1 MRDHKNTVETDTI
14 HNLSHKLLGRVFEEL
29 LTPVNVTVETGLRI
43 MSDSPEADV
52 LLIRRDQQ
60 RWTEAQR
67 NLLPDGIRDTE
78 ADYVL
83 IEFKYSESVNRD
95 ALFQALTYRYLYL
108 KIQKLQPERL
118 HTVIISSKT
127 PSQKFRVDFGYQ
139 ESDRPGV
146 WHSNNTMLDILDILV
161 LNDLSDA
168 PHNLFI
174 KCFASRK
181 KEKERSFRKLFE
193 FSWKQLNAS
202 LQQLFMGM
210 RSIYA
215 DEQEGKDMMEYAL
228 TPEKVMEIGK
238 GFEDAFLA
246 GLPIEKRLKGL
257 KPEERIAGLKPE
269 ERIAGLKPEER
280 IAGLKPEERIAG
292 LKPEERIAGL
302 KPEDILGS
310 LSDEDIMAYINK
322 KEKGVKAKR

>member
-1 MRDHKNTVETDTI
+1 MDR
-14 HNLSHKLLGRVFEEL
+14 SAAR
-29 LTPVNVTVETGLRI
+29 P
-43 MSDSPEADV
+43 A
-52 LLIRRDQQ
+52 
-60 RWTEAQR
+60 
-67 NLLPDGIRDTE
+67 
-78 ADYVL
+78 
-83 IEFKYSESVNRD
+83 
-95 ALFQALTYRYLYL
+95 
-108 KIQKLQPERL
+108 
-118 HTVIISSKT
+118 KT

-146 WHSNNTMLDILDILV
+146 WHSNITMLDILDILV

-193 FSWKQLNAS
+193 SRWKQLNAS

-215 DEQEGKDMMEYAL
+215 DAQEGKDMMEYAL

-269 ERIAGLKPEER
+269 EIFARF
-280 IAGLKPEERIAG
+280 
-292 LKPEERIAGL
+292 KPEERIAGL
-302 KPEDILGS
+302 KPEDILDS

>member
-1 MRDHKNTVETDTI
+1 MA
-14 HNLSHKLLGRVFEEL
+14 G
-29 LTPVNVTVETGLRI
+29 
-43 MSDSPEADV
+43 SPEADV
-52 LLIRRDQQ
+52 LLIRRNQQ

-67 NLLPDGIRDTE
+67 NLLPDGIRDTQ
-78 ADYVL
+78 ADHVL
-83 IEFKYSESVNRD
+83 IEFKYSESVNQD
-95 ALFQALTYRYLYL
+95 VLFQALSYRHLYL
-108 KIQKLQPERL
+108 KVQKLKPERL

-127 PSQKFRVDFGYQ
+127 PSQQFRMDFGYQ
-139 ESDRPGV
+139 ESYRPGV
-146 WHSNNTMLDILDILV
+146 WRSNNIMLGILHILV

-246 GLPIEKRLKGL
+246 SLPIEKRLKGL
-257 KPEERIAGLKPE
+257 KPEDIFARF
-269 ERIAGLKPEER
+269 
-280 IAGLKPEERIAG
+280 
-292 LKPEERIAGL
+292 

-322 KEKGVKAKR
+322 KGKGVKAKR

>member
-1 MRDHKNTVETDTI
+1 MNVNKTDTR
-14 HNLSHKLLGRVFEEL
+14 HNLWHKLLGKVFEEL
-29 LTPVNVTVETGLRI
+29 LTPVDITVKTSLRI
-43 MSDSPEADV
+43 MAESPEADV
-52 LLIRRDQQ
+52 LLIRRNQPG
-60 RWTEAQR
+60 WTEAQR
-67 NLLPDGIRDTE
+67 DLLPDGIRDTQ
-78 ADYVL
+78 ADHVL
-83 IEFKYSESVNRD
+83 IEFKYSESVNQD
-95 ALFQALTYRYLYL
+95 VLFQALSYRHLYL
-108 KIQKLQPERL
+108 KVQKLKPERL

-127 PSQKFRVDFGYQ
+127 PSQQFRMDFGYQ
-139 ESDRPGV
+139 ESYRPGV
-146 WHSNNTMLDILDILV
+146 WRSNNIMLGILHILV

-215 DEQEGKDMMEYAL
+215 DAQEGIDIMEYAL

-269 ERIAGLKPEER
+269 ERIAGLKPE
-280 IAGLKPEERIAG
+280 
-292 LKPEERIAGL
+292 
-302 KPEDILGS
+302 DILGS
-310 LSDEDIMAYINK
+310 LSDEDIMAYISK
-322 KEKGVKAKR
+322 KEKGVKAKM

>member
-1 MRDHKNTVETDTI
+1 MNANDTDTRY
-14 HNLSHKLLGRVFEEL
+14 NLWHKLLGKIFEEL
-29 LTPVNVTVETGLRI
+29 LTPVNITVKTGFPV
-43 MSDSPEADV
+43 MAGSPEADV
-52 LLIRRDQQ
+52 LLIRRNQQ

-67 NLLPDGIRDTE
+67 SLLPDGIRDTQ
-78 ADYVL
+78 ADHVL
-83 IEFKYSESVNRD
+83 IEFKYSESVNQD
-95 ALFQALTYRYLYL
+95 VLFQALSYRHLYL
-108 KIQKLQPERL
+108 KVQKLKPERL

-127 PSQKFRVDFGYQ
+127 PSQQFRMDFGYQ

-146 WHSNNTMLDILDILV
+146 WRSNAAMLGILHILV

-193 FSWKQLNAS
+193 FGWKQLNAS
-202 LQQLFMGM
+202 LLHIFMGM
-210 RSIYA
+210 RRIYA
-215 DEQEGKDMMEYAL
+215 SAQEGKDMIKYEL

-246 GLPIEKRLKGL
+246 CLPIDKRLKGL
-257 KPEERIAGLKPE
+257 KPEDIFARFTPEDIFARFKPEERMAGLKPE
-269 ERIAGLKPEER
+269 DIFARF
-280 IAGLKPEERIAG
+280 
-292 LKPEERIAGL
+292 

-322 KEKGVKAKR
+322 KGKGVKAKR

>member
-1 MRDHKNTVETDTI
+1 MNIIETDTI

-29 LTPVNVTVETGLRI
+29 LTPVNITVETGLRI

-193 FSWKQLNAS
+193 SRWKQLNAS

-215 DEQEGKDMMEYAL
+215 DAQEGKDMMEYAL

-246 GLPIEKRLKGL
+246 DLPIEKRLK
-257 KPEERIAGLKPE
+257 
-269 ERIAGLKPEER
+269 GLKPEER